1 MTGAHHSKENRMIE
15 RDSHYIGGQWRP
27 ASGTERFDVT
37 DAATEEVIGRV
48 VAGTA
53 DDADAAVSAARAA
66 FGAWSATSPAERA
79 GYLKRAG
86 EELQLR
92 QTEIAALIS
101 REVGMPFAYSN
112 VIQAGL
118 PVLSFVSIADI
129 ALSFPFEEQV
139 YNSLVVREP
148 IGVVVAITPWNY
160 PLHQIAAK
168 VAPALAAGCT
178 VVLKPSEVAPLNA
191 YLLAEVFDAIGLP
204 PGVFNLVTG
213 SGAEVGEALV
223 GHPDVDMVSLTG
235 STGAG
240 RRIGAVAAE
249 TIKRVSLELG
259 GKSPLIVLDDANIT
273 EAVTTGLKGCFLN
286 SGQTCIALTR
296 MIVPR
301 SKLAEV
307 EAVAAAGAEALSV
320 GNPFDPSTELG
331 PLVSAVQRDRVV
343 AYIESG
349 IAEGA
354 RLIAGGP
361 TPPDGLD
368 RGYYVRPT
376 VFSDVTPDMQIVREE
391 IFGPV
396 LVIQAYDNEDE
407 AVELANDT
415 VYGLNAAVVSADQDR
430 AIGVARRIKAGQ
442 VQINDGAF
450 NIHAPFGGYR
460 QSGNG
465 REFGKWGLE
474 DYLETKSMQ
483 LP

>member
-1 MTGAHHSKENRMIE
+1 MIE

-37 DAATEEVIGRV
+37 DAATEQVIGTV

-53 DDADAAVSAARAA
+53 QDAEAAVAAARAA

-79 GYLKRAG
+79 GYLKRAA

-92 QTEIAALIS
+92 QTEIATLIS

-118 PVLSFVSIADI
+118 PVLSFVSLADI
-129 ALSFPFEEQV
+129 ALSFPFEERV

-148 IGVVVAITPWNY
+148 VGVVAAITPWNY

-235 STGAG
+235 STAAG
-240 RRIGAVAAE
+240 RRIGAVAAQ
-249 TIKRVSLELG
+249 TVKRVSLELG
-259 GKSPLIVLDDANIT
+259 GKSPLLVLDDADIT
-273 EAVTTGLKGCFLN
+273 EAVTAGLKGCFLN

-301 SKLAEV
+301 SRLAEV
-307 EAVAAAGAEALSV
+307 EAIAAAGAESLSV
-320 GNPFDPSTELG
+320 GDPFDPATELG

-343 AYIESG
+343 AYIEAG

-376 VFSDVTPDMQIVREE
+376 VFSDVTPDMRIVREE

-396 LVIQAYDNEDE
+396 LVIQAYDDENE

-415 VYGLNAAVVSADQDR
+415 IFGLNAAVISADQDR
-430 AIGVARRIKAGQ
+430 AIGVGRRIKAGQ